1 MTNKMLSDNAKRKD
15 LIEAINKQSEC
26 IADLYEK
33 NTKLKN
39 RLKELEKAHY
49 SSRTLKEL
57 AEK

>member
-1 MTNKMLSDNAKRKD
+1 MLSDNAKRKD